1 MELDLH
7 MDNDA
12 GTVRVIYNGATEMT
26 IITSSYI
33 GEAHGYCVYHP
44 VCTCHGDEDETP
56 SEECVQ
62 TNHNHCRLCRPDSI
76 YPAPADVCV
85 NEFDPDTRWI
95 SCQPAYD

>member
-1 MELDLH
+1 

-12 GTVRVIYNGATEMT
+12 GTVRVIYDGASQMT

-44 VCTCHGDEDETP
+44 VCTCRDDPDETP

-62 TNHNHCRLCRPDSI
+62 TNHNFCRLCRPESI
-76 YPAPADVCV
+76 YPDDEPADVCV
-85 NEFDPDTRWI
+85 NEFNPDTRWI